1 MLYNRRIAGHVIGQ
15 LRTSRGMSQEAL
27 SGLAGI
33 ARTHLTMIENGNKSA
48 NVETLW
54 RIASAL
60 GIRLSE
66 LIFMIEEQTERT
78 PVPPP

>member
-1 MLYNRRIAGHVIGQ
+1 MLYNRRIAGQAIGR
-15 LRTSRGMSQEAL
+15 LRTSRGMSQEVL

-60 GIRLSE
+60 DIRLSE
-66 LIFMIEEQTERT
+66 LIFMIEEQMANT